1 MTINKTKGAGL
12 APLPARLTSS
22 PPRLADFR
30 YSTGIFEKYTIF
42 KCLKLQLNQSAIR
55 HVNDFERKAFVL
67 FRLDLWKHVIV
78 SSARKQMSY
87 HCCCGSLV
95 LSFLF
100 MALLRLYEGT
110 RNKETICMIL
120 YAKRSSKFEI
130 VSTPVICGHGVK
142 ESGAMVISD
151 SDITVIV
158 KLIKI
163 RSNVPD

>member
-1 MTINKTKGAGL
+1 MHRLLFNINTLLMVSFHALMRFRVCQWKLASLFTPSTKGAGL
-12 APLPARLTSS
+12 APLPAMLTSS

-30 YSTGIFEKYTIF
+30 YSTGIFEKYT
-42 KCLKLQLNQSAIR
+42 
-55 HVNDFERKAFVL
+55 
-67 FRLDLWKHVIV
+67 
-78 SSARKQMSY
+78 
-87 HCCCGSLV
+87 
-95 LSFLF
+95 
-100 MALLRLYEGT
+100 
-110 RNKETICMIL
+110 
-120 YAKRSSKFEI
+120 RSSEFEI

>member
-22 PPRLADFR
+22 PPRLADFC
-30 YSTGIFEKYTIF
+30 YSTGIFEKYT
-42 KCLKLQLNQSAIR
+42 
-55 HVNDFERKAFVL
+55 
-67 FRLDLWKHVIV
+67 
-78 SSARKQMSY
+78 
-87 HCCCGSLV
+87 
-95 LSFLF
+95 
-100 MALLRLYEGT
+100 
-110 RNKETICMIL
+110 
-120 YAKRSSKFEI
+120 RSSEFEI

>member
-30 YSTGIFEKYTIF
+30 YSTGIFEKYT
-42 KCLKLQLNQSAIR
+42 
-55 HVNDFERKAFVL
+55 
-67 FRLDLWKHVIV
+67 DLWKHVIV

-120 YAKRSSKFEI
+120 YAKRSSEFEI